1 MTKKILS
8 LFSFKKILEE
18 PGDQTCVRIEIA
30 EKRVTGVIT
39 LFRMKAKKKKKKKK
53 RSNKK
58 NKIKVTE

>member
-18 PGDQTCVRIEIA
+18 PGDQTSVRIEIA
-30 EKRVTGVIT
+30 EKRVTGEIT
-39 LFRMKAKKKKKKKK
+39 LFRMKAKKKK
-53 RSNKK
+53 SNKN

>member
-18 PGDQTCVRIEIA
+18 PGDQTSVRIEIA
-30 EKRVTGVIT
+30 EKRVTGEIT
-39 LFRMKAKKKKKKKK
+39 LFRMKAKKKKK
-53 RSNKK
+53 SNKN